1 MCGLSYTYVCTC
13 VLQILTGCL
22 LPPTLAL
29 TLSSYEFKDICQWF
43 AERCD
48 LILLLFDAHK
58 LDISDEFQKTVE
70 KLKGHEDKIRYH
82 A

>member
-1 MCGLSYTYVCTC
+1 MHA
-13 VLQILTGCL
+13 QL
-22 LPPTLAL
+22 LRFFQSAPLDPR
-29 TLSSYEFKDICQWF
+29 YEFKEICQWF

-70 KLKGHEDKIRYH
+70 KLKGHEDKIR
-82 A
+82 